1 MGFFLFFVI
10 GLHEHMLLL
19 QVMHGGL
26 FDDDSVTLDDIAKV
40 NRNRQ
45 PPEAGISY
53 QIRIMGKQAAKW
65 LKVPGSDAIDDIY
78 NTCLAQH
85 TSS

>member
-1 MGFFLFFVI
+1 MGVFLFFVI
-10 GLHEHMLLL
+10 GVHEHVLLF

-45 PPEAGISY
+45 PPESGINY
-53 QIRIMGKQAAKW
+53 QIRIMGKQASKW
-65 LKVPGSDAIDDIY
+65 LKVPGSEAICAY
-78 NTCLAQH
+78 L
-85 TSS
+85 